1 MAITLRAIS
10 AEDKDLYRETRLRA
24 LQDTPSA
31 FGSTY
36 AREAAFTDAEWQ
48 QRTANLA
55 SGRAVGYLALD
66 LGIDVDLACGLIA
79 ALPSEEIPNC
89 FTVVS
94 MWVAPTHR
102 RLGVG
107 TLLIDRIKKWAESR
121 NAHELRLMVTGNNP
135 SAMDFYLRNGF
146 HPTGHTGPYPNDPA
160 VFEHEMR
167 CPLTYTQAT
176 DTSPS

>member
-10 AEDKDLYRETRLRA
+10 TADKDLYRETRLRA
-24 LQDTPSA
+24 LKDTPFA

-48 QRTANLA
+48 QRTANLT
-55 SGRAVGYLALD
+55 GHAVGYLALD
-66 LGIDVDLACGLIA
+66 GDLACGLIA
-79 ALPSEEIPNC
+79 ALPSEEISDC

-102 RLGVG
+102 RFGVG
-107 TLLIDRIKKWAESR
+107 TLLIEAIKKWAESR
-121 NAHELRLMVTGNNP
+121 NAHELRLMVTSNNP
-135 SAMDFYLRNGF
+135 SAMNFYCRNGF

-160 VFEHEMR
+160 VFEHEMLFAVR
-167 CPLTYTQAT
+167 
-176 DTSPS
+176 

>member
-10 AEDKDLYRETRLRA
+10 TADKDLYRETRLRA
-24 LQDTPSA
+24 LKDTPFA

-48 QRTANLA
+48 QRTANLT
-55 SGRAVGYLALD
+55 SGHAVGYLALD
-66 LGIDVDLACGLIA
+66 GDLPCGLIA
-79 ALPSEEIPNC
+79 AFPSEEISGC

-102 RLGVG
+102 RNGVG
-107 TLLIDRIKKWAESR
+107 TLLINGIKEWARIR
-121 NAHELRLMVTGNNP
+121 NARELRLMVTSNNP

-160 VFEHEMR
+160 VFEHEMLFAVR
-167 CPLTYTQAT
+167 
-176 DTSPS
+176 

>member
-10 AEDKDLYRETRLRA
+10 TNDKDLYRETRLRA
-24 LQDTPSA
+24 LQDTPFA
-31 FGSTY
+31 FGSNY

-55 SGRAVGYLALD
+55 SGHAVGYLALD
-66 LGIDVDLACGLIA
+66 AGLPCGLIA
-79 ALPSEEIPNC
+79 ALPSEEFPNC
-89 FTVVS
+89 FAVVS

-107 TLLIDRIKKWAESR
+107 TLLIDGIKDWAASR
-121 NAHELRLMVTGNNP
+121 NARELRLMVTGNNP

-146 HPTGHTGPYPNDPA
+146 DPTGHTGPYPNDPA
-160 VFEHEMR
+160 VFEHEML
-167 CPLTYTQAT
+167 CALSAP
-176 DTSPS
+176 